1 MSVSVIPIQQT
12 CHLSP
17 LAQLINPDIA
27 IAIYLPENI
36 PGYPALRGLTQSS
49 DFVGRRQVARKRI
62 LCITNDQ
69 QSPKQVEGV
78 QYMFTTDRINI
89 MKNKPKN
96 EMITE

>member
-1 MSVSVIPIQQT
+1 M
-12 CHLSP
+12 
-17 LAQLINPDIA
+17 
-27 IAIYLPENI
+27 
-36 PGYPALRGLTQSS
+36 
-49 DFVGRRQVARKRI
+49 GRRQVARKRI